1 MTPAPNGDT
10 APSSPDASSRRAA
23 TPTELPG
30 TTTVTGAS
38 GDAAFARAISARN
51 ASAAARPYG
60 LATTRTGTRRIVRPG
75 CDTDGRRGAQPAAP
89 LYRSV
94 Q

>member
-1 MTPAPNGDT
+1 MRNVTPISPEPAGET
-10 APSSPDASSRRAA
+10 GPSSPDASSRRAA

-38 GDAAFARAISARN
+38 GDSCFARAISARS

-60 LATTRTGTRRIVRPG
+60 VETTRSGHGGIVRP
-75 CDTDGRRGAQPAAP
+75 A
-89 LYRSV
+89 
-94 Q
+94 